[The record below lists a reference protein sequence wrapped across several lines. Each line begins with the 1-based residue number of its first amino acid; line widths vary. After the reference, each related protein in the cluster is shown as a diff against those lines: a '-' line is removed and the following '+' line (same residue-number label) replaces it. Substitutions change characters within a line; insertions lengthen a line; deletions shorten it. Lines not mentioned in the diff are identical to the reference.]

1 MHLKRSGL
9 TALLVFGLAHAAAAQ
24 QPASTPPE
32 SDAPRVDVTRLPINL
47 NRINRGLQQTSER
60 AERDGLRIRYSIDV
74 YGTAPRIQVVDPTRD
89 NLLTG
94 PVPYGAPTHR
104 EMLQIMTPQEYRA
117 PVADFS
123 ALMRW
128 IQDRS
133 KK

>member
-24 QPASTPPE
+24 QPASTPSD
-32 SDAPRVDVTRLPINL
+32 SDAPRLDVARLPINL

-89 NLLTG
+89 NLLRG
-94 PVPYGAPTHR
+94 PVPYGAPTHQ
-104 EMLQIMTPQEYRA
+104 EMLQIMTPPEYRA

>member
-24 QPASTPPE
+24 QPAAAPPD
-32 SDAPRVDVTRLPINL
+32 SDPPHLDVARLPINL
-47 NRINRGLQQTSER
+47 NRINRGLRQTSER
-60 AERDGLRIRYSIDV
+60 EERDGLRIRYSIDV

-89 NLLTG
+89 NLLRG
-94 PVPYGAPTHR
+94 PVPYGAPTHQ